1 MSAAKQPHGLQ
12 RIPHE
17 VVPKLKTLY
26 ANGVSCKKIADAIG
40 VGYATAYRA
49 IHGIGAYAALEA
61 SA

>member
-1 MSAAKQPHGLQ
+1 MSVPKQPHGLQ

-17 VVPKLKTLY
+17 VAPKLKTLY

-40 VGYATAYRA
+40 VSYATAYRA
-49 IHGIGAYAALEA
+49 IHSIGAYSESGA